1 MIFVCWKS
9 ALHLFLFTFI
19 QHPRSVRLR
28 LSTLHTVQHLLV
40 FESFTDSLLANHTEL
55 GRKDVRCRA
64 SQRCAALLSAAS
76 RQMGRH
82 LLGVVTPRR
91 EQQRHLANPA
101 VGKFTFF
108 RCKSHQ
114 SPFPFSPPSPFPSLP
129 FHSLPVHVPLHLSIM
144 TGGRVS
150 SLTHVL
156 EARWGCLAPRMEG
169 KREAH
174 YVESKSLPRWEVINI
189 KGHKND
195 PVNFLT

>member
-1 MIFVCWKS
+1 MGGACLWNNEILNILDKWRRQLIIALFSICFYLTVMIFVCWKS

-28 LSTLHTVQHLLV
+28 LSTLHTVQHLV

-76 RQMGRH
+76 SQMGRH

-91 EQQRHLANPA
+91 EQQRHLANPT

-108 RCKSHQ
+108 RCKSLIRAL
-114 SPFPFSPPSPFPSLP
+114 SL
-129 FHSLPVHVPLHLSIM
+129 SLLHHLFRHCLSIAFPTM
-144 TGGRVS
+144 
-150 SLTHVL
+150 
-156 EARWGCLAPRMEG
+156 
-169 KREAH
+169 
-174 YVESKSLPRWEVINI
+174 
-189 KGHKND
+189 
-195 PVNFLT
+195 FLSISP